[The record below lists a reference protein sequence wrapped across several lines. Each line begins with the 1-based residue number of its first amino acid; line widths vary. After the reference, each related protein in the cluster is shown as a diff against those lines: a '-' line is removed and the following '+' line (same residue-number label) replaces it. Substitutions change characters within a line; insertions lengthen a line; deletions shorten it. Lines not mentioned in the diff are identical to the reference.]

1 MQYILNT
8 GGYNF
13 PKPQLNLAMTRLLGG
28 EGITYAQGYTLSIHT
43 QRQLVY

>member
-13 PKPQLNLAMTRLLGG
+13 PKPQLNLAMSRLLGG
-28 EGITYAQGYTLSIHT
+28 EGISYAQGYTPSIRT
-43 QRQLVY
+43 PRLVC